1 MPRPRGGR
9 GVRESRSAL
18 KVQAEAM
25 RAEGMGWAA
34 IARAVGVTPNA
45 VRQWFVAP
53 EDGDSNEPPPL
64 PLLAD
69 EEIAALYQGRR
80 YGRIEPGDTGVLR
93 AVRPPSI
100 EPQRSSWAA

>member
-25 RAEGMGWAA
+25 RAQGMGWAA
-34 IARAVGVTPNA
+34 IARALGVSANA
-45 VRQWFVAP
+45 VRYWFVAP
-53 EDGDSNEPPPL
+53 EDAESTEVPPM
-64 PLLAD
+64 PLLQD
-69 EEIAALYQGRR
+69 EEIAALYRGRR
-80 YGRIEPGDTGVLR
+80 YASIEPGDRGLLL
-93 AVRPPSI
+93 AMRPPSI